1 MDYNSP
7 VLRDSWGF
15 DSLRGHIKDQ
25 RPMNFPQEIKN
36 ILEKLQAAGYEAYVV
51 GGCVRN
57 LLMEKEPKDWDI
69 TTNAK
74 PEEIQN
80 IFTDNVYENE
90 FGTVG
95 VKTGSDNP
103 DLAIVEITPYRIE
116 GKYTDKRHP
125 DKIQFAKTLEEDVS
139 RRDFTVNSIAMS
151 ADGKIIDTFDGQ
163 NDIKSKTIRTVGKPE
178 ERFSEDALRLLRAA
192 RFAAVLNFSAKSGPA
207 SGWKIEEKTKKAIKE
222 NSAWLKAISKER
234 IRDEFVKIIGSD
246 NAYEGVLLLEE
257 LGLLQF
263 ILPELR
269 EGIDVGQ
276 NLNHIYTVW
285 EHNTR
290 ALKYTTD
297 KKYSL
302 AVRLGALFHDIG
314 KPRTKRGDG
323 KYSTFYGHDVV
334 GGRMTAEI
342 MDRLKFPNDI
352 SGKIIKLVRYH
363 LFYYNVGEVTES
375 SVRRLLVNVGKENI
389 EDLIKVREADRI
401 GSGRP
406 KAVPYKLR
414 HMKYIIDKVSHD
426 PISAK
431 MLKVN
436 GEDIMK
442 ELDIKPGPKIG
453 LILNSLLAEVI
464 DDPTKNKKEHLQ
476 KRIHE
481 LDKKS
486 PEELKKALERIE
498 KAIEEEEKERMK
510 KYYV

>member
-1 MDYNSP
+1 MQ
-7 VLRDSWGF
+7 L
-15 DSLRGHIKDQ
+15 
-25 RPMNFPQEIKN
+25 PQEIKN
-36 ILEKLQAAGYEAYVV
+36 ILDKLQTAGYEGYVV
-51 GGCVRN
+51 GGCVRD
-57 LLMEKEPKDWDI
+57 LLTKKNPKDWDI

-74 PEEIQN
+74 PEEIQK
-80 IFTDNVYENE
+80 IFPDNVYENE

-95 VKTGSDNP
+95 VKTGSEDPN
-103 DLAIVEITPYRIE
+103 LAIVEITPYRIE
-116 GKYTDKRHP
+116 DNYTDKRHP
-125 DKIQFAKTLEEDVS
+125 DKIKFAKTLEEDLS
-139 RRDFTVNSIAMS
+139 RRDFTVNSIAMD
-151 ADGKIIDTFDGQ
+151 ADGKIVDIFNGQ
-163 NDIKSKTIRTVGKPE
+163 NDLKLRTIRTVGKPE
-178 ERFSEDALRLLRAA
+178 ERFSEDALRLMRAV
-192 RFAAVLNFSAKSGPA
+192 RFSTVLGFE
-207 SGWKIEEKTKKAIKE
+207 IEEKTKKAVKE
-222 NSAWLKAISKER
+222 NSEWLRAISKER
-234 IRDEFVKIIGSD
+234 IRDEFIKIIESD
-246 NAYEGVLLLEE
+246 NAYEGILLLEE
-257 LGLLQF
+257 IGLLKH
-263 ILPELR
+263 IVPELR
-269 EGIDVGQ
+269 EGIDIGQ
-276 NLNHIYTVW
+276 NLHHIYTVW

-290 ALKYTTD
+290 ALKYTAE
-297 KKYSL
+297 KNYSL

-314 KPRTKRGDG
+314 KPRAKRGDG

-334 GGRMTAEI
+334 GGRIAAEI
-342 MDRLKFPNDI
+342 MARLKFPNDI
-352 SGKIIKLVRYH
+352 AEKVTKLVRYH

-375 SVRRLLVNVGKENI
+375 SIRRLLVNIGLENA

-431 MLKVN
+431 MLKIN

-464 DDPTKNKKEHLQ
+464 DDPTKNTKENLK

-498 KAIEEEEKERMK
+498 KAVEEGEKERMK

>member
-1 MDYNSP
+1 ME
-7 VLRDSWGF
+7 L
-15 DSLRGHIKDQ
+15 
-25 RPMNFPQEIKN
+25 PQEIKN
-36 ILEKLQAAGYEAYVV
+36 ILKKLKKAEYDGYVV
-51 GGCVRN
+51 GGCVRD
-57 LLMEKEPKDWDI
+57 LLMKELALSKVEGPKDWDV

-74 PEEIQN
+74 PEEIQK

-125 DKIQFAKTLEEDVS
+125 DQIQFAKTLEEDLS
-139 RRDFTVNSIAMS
+139 RRDFTVNSLAMD
-151 ADGKIIDTFDGQ
+151 ADGEIIDMFDGQ

-178 ERFSEDALRLLRAA
+178 ERFSEDALRLLRAV
-192 RFAAVLNFSAKSGPA
+192 RFATVLDFR
-207 SGWKIEEKTKKAIKE
+207 IEDKTFAAIKNTAE
-222 NSAWLKAISKER
+222 WLRAISKER
-234 IRDEFVKIIGSD
+234 IRDEFIKIIESD
-246 NAYEGVLLLEE
+246 NAYSGILLLEE
-257 LGLLQF
+257 AGLLQY
-263 ILPELR
+263 IVPELR

-276 NLNHIYTVW
+276 NLHHIYTVW

-290 ALKYTTD
+290 ALKYTTE

-342 MDRLKFPNDI
+342 VERLRFSKDL
-352 SGKIIKLVRYH
+352 SEKVIKLVRYH

-375 SVRRLLVNVGKENI
+375 SIRRLLVNIGLENA

-426 PISAK
+426 PISVK
-431 MLKVN
+431 MLKIR
-436 GEDIMK
+436 GEDIMEGLK
-442 ELDIKPGPKIG
+442 IKPGPKIG
-453 LILNSLLAEVI
+453 LILNFLLAEVI
-464 DDPTKNKKEHLQ
+464 DDPTKNAKDKLER
-476 KRIHE
+476 RIHE

-486 PEELKKALERIE
+486 PEELRESLKK
-498 KAIEEEEKERMK
+498 IEEAVDKEEKERMK